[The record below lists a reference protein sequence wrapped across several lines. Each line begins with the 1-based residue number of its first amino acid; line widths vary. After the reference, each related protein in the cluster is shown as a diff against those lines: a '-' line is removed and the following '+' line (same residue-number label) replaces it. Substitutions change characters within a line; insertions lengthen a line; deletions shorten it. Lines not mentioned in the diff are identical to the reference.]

1 MKNYELAL
9 IINPDLASRFNP
21 YKEHLESVL
30 NELDF
35 KNIYCENVGIR
46 ELAYPIK
53 EFTKGHYLIYQLEGN
68 SSEIANLES
77 KLKYDNSVLRH
88 LLITVDELNSSDSF
102 LTQDTRDSKK
112 LAEENLAAAASA
124 TSAAISFALQNEKMN
139 ETFSPTGMGSVN
151 VNTIQ
156 DGERL
161 AVLAQEQKGSRN
173 APEKNKNKDLIDE
186 YNKIASA
193 NDGIVYS
200 RKGGGYTGDIN
211 EAKTKPKRL
220 SRSSPMNFQGA
231 INRFGGNVGPK
242 SSMGDYIN
250 ALSNMEPKSLKDI
263 SESLGLKDYQAA
275 KPARSNR
282 NGGIIRQAIAEKAND
297 KAIKAQNIDCLL
309 YTSPSPRD

>member
-68 SSEIANLES
+68 PSEIANLES

-112 LAEENLAAAASA
+112 LAEERAHEAKL
-124 TSAAISFALQNEKMN
+124 KN
-139 ETFSPTGMGSVN
+139 ETS
-151 VNTIQ
+151 
-156 DGERL
+156 
-161 AVLAQEQKGSRN
+161 
-173 APEKNKNKDLIDE
+173 
-186 YNKIASA
+186 
-193 NDGIVYS
+193 
-200 RKGGGYTGDIN
+200 
-211 EAKTKPKRL
+211 
-220 SRSSPMNFQGA
+220 
-231 INRFGGNVGPK
+231 
-242 SSMGDYIN
+242 IN
-250 ALSNMEPKSLKDI
+250 ADSDTQSKDNSKSTQLKETEENDNDEAAENNNTKD
-263 SESLGLKDYQAA
+263 ES
-275 KPARSNR
+275 
-282 NGGIIRQAIAEKAND
+282 
-297 KAIKAQNIDCLL
+297 
-309 YTSPSPRD
+309 

>member
-68 SSEIANLES
+68 PSEIANLES

-112 LAEENLAAAASA
+112 LAEERAHEAKL
-124 TSAAISFALQNEKMN
+124 KN
-139 ETFSPTGMGSVN
+139 ETS
-151 VNTIQ
+151 
-156 DGERL
+156 
-161 AVLAQEQKGSRN
+161 
-173 APEKNKNKDLIDE
+173 
-186 YNKIASA
+186 
-193 NDGIVYS
+193 
-200 RKGGGYTGDIN
+200 
-211 EAKTKPKRL
+211 
-220 SRSSPMNFQGA
+220 
-231 INRFGGNVGPK
+231 
-242 SSMGDYIN
+242 IN
-250 ALSNMEPKSLKDI
+250 ADSDTQSKDNSKSTQLKETEENDNDEATENNNTKD
-263 SESLGLKDYQAA
+263 ES
-275 KPARSNR
+275 
-282 NGGIIRQAIAEKAND
+282 
-297 KAIKAQNIDCLL
+297 
-309 YTSPSPRD
+309 

>member
-68 SSEIANLES
+68 PSEIANLES

-112 LAEENLAAAASA
+112 LAEERAHEAKL
-124 TSAAISFALQNEKMN
+124 KN
-139 ETFSPTGMGSVN
+139 ETS
-151 VNTIQ
+151 
-156 DGERL
+156 
-161 AVLAQEQKGSRN
+161 
-173 APEKNKNKDLIDE
+173 
-186 YNKIASA
+186 
-193 NDGIVYS
+193 
-200 RKGGGYTGDIN
+200 
-211 EAKTKPKRL
+211 
-220 SRSSPMNFQGA
+220 
-231 INRFGGNVGPK
+231 
-242 SSMGDYIN
+242 IN
-250 ALSNMEPKSLKDI
+250 ADSDTQSKDNSKSTQVKETEENDNDEATEINNAKD
-263 SESLGLKDYQAA
+263 ES
-275 KPARSNR
+275 
-282 NGGIIRQAIAEKAND
+282 
-297 KAIKAQNIDCLL
+297 
-309 YTSPSPRD
+309 

>member
-68 SSEIANLES
+68 PSEIANLES

-112 LAEENLAAAASA
+112 LAEERAHEAKL
-124 TSAAISFALQNEKMN
+124 KN
-139 ETFSPTGMGSVN
+139 ETS
-151 VNTIQ
+151 
-156 DGERL
+156 
-161 AVLAQEQKGSRN
+161 
-173 APEKNKNKDLIDE
+173 
-186 YNKIASA
+186 
-193 NDGIVYS
+193 
-200 RKGGGYTGDIN
+200 
-211 EAKTKPKRL
+211 
-220 SRSSPMNFQGA
+220 
-231 INRFGGNVGPK
+231 
-242 SSMGDYIN
+242 IN
-250 ALSNMEPKSLKDI
+250 ADSDTQSKDNSKSTQLKETEENDNDEATEI
-263 SESLGLKDYQAA
+263 NNAKDES
-275 KPARSNR
+275 
-282 NGGIIRQAIAEKAND
+282 
-297 KAIKAQNIDCLL
+297 
-309 YTSPSPRD
+309 